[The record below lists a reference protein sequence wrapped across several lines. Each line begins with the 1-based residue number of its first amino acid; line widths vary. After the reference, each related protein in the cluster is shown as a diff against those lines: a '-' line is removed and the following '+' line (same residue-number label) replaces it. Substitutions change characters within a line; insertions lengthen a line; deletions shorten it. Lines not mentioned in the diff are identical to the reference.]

1 MILYL
6 DTSSLVKLYVMEE
19 NSELVRKWV
28 SEAEI
33 VATCRLAYPETM
45 SAISRRFKQGDFTEQ
60 QYSSLIAKFSSEW
73 ERFASVDFDELKA
86 GRLVNQYGLRGFDA
100 VHLSAAIM
108 LMVIYKDILLS
119 FSSFDEKLNSA
130 ATAEGFTILSVK

>member
-1 MILYL
+1 
-6 DTSSLVKLYVMEE
+6 MEE

-60 QYSSLIAKFSSEW
+60 QYRSLIAKFSSEW
-73 ERFASVDFDELKA
+73 ERFASVDFDELNA
-86 GRLVNQYGLRGFDA
+86 GRLVNRYGLRGFDA

-108 LMVIYKDILLS
+108 LMVNYKDILLS

>member
-1 MILYL
+1 VILYL

-19 NSELVRKWV
+19 NSDLVKKWV

-33 VATCRLAYPETM
+33 VATCRVAYPETM

-60 QYSSLIAKFSSEW
+60 QYRSLIAKFSSEW
-73 ERFASVDFDELKA
+73 ERFASVDFDELNA
-86 GRLVNQYGLRGFDA
+86 GHLVNRYGLRGFDA

-108 LMVIYKDILLS
+108 LKVNYKDILLS
-119 FSSFDEKLNSA
+119 FYSFDEKLNSA
-130 ATAEGFTILSVK
+130 ATAEGFTILSVN